1 MPINAAIGDCGH
13 LINMTHFSNQS
24 LDPVSHTSKIAE
36 RLLAHARLC
45 RQIAGESWN
54 EATAAKLAQMADECD
69 RAVAG
74 IVDASAA
81 EPGKARH

>member
-1 MPINAAIGDCGH
+1 MMH
-13 LINMTHFSNQS
+13 VSNQS
-24 LDPVSHTSKIAE
+24 LDLVSHKSKIAE

-54 EATAAKLAQMADECD
+54 EATAAKLGQMADECD

-74 IVDASAA
+74 IVDVAA
-81 EPGKARH
+81 ADPSGKATH